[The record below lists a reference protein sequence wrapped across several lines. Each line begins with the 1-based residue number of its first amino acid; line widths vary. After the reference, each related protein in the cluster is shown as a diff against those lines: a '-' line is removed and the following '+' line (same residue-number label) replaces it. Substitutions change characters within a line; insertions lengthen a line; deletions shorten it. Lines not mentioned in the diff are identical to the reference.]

1 MDETITQEEM
11 KKDTEEIKIEEL
23 KKKPKTAKKTTAKK
37 AKTKEPKIMTE
48 KKPRKEKK
56 EGEKTTKTKKD
67 KEKRDKSEKTDFSHI
82 KIFGRWDSNISV
94 ENPGLRNYISLE
106 ARFLPRSAGIHRSR
120 FHKSKM
126 HITERLALHFFVTG
140 HSGKKHRLTSGRF
153 GGNFNNVMKIIE
165 KAFSIIEEKEKKNP
179 VEVLVRA
186 IENAAL
192 REEII
197 SYQMG
202 SIMARESVI
211 TAPQRRVDRTLRFF
225 AQGSYKKSF
234 GKKKSVSECLADEL
248 IAASKNSSDSYGIK
262 EKERIENEASGAR

>member
-1 MDETITQEEM
+1 MNMDETITQEEM

-23 KKKPKTAKKTTAKK
+23 KKKPKTAKKTTAK
-37 AKTKEPKIMTE
+37 TKEPKIMTE
-48 KKPRKEKK
+48 KKPRKEKN
-56 EGEKTTKTKKD
+56 EVKTKQK
-67 KEKRDKSEKTDFSHI
+67 KEKSNKKTDFSHL
-82 KIFGRWDSNISV
+82 KLFGRWDSNISV